1 MAVMRMARWILL
13 VVLFVSQSGCLLNI
27 WSSDPDR
34 RMRQMLTVSE
44 NLRMIEEEWERF
56 WLIDQPS
63 HLTPNRTHGGIQ

>member
-1 MAVMRMARWILL
+1 MRITIWLL
-13 VVLFVSQSGCLLNI
+13 TGLCLASQTGCLLNI

-34 RMRQMLTVSE
+34 RMKQMMTVSE

>member
-1 MAVMRMARWILL
+1 MRFTIWLL
-13 VVLFVSQSGCLLNI
+13 TGLCLASQTGCLLNI

-34 RMRQMLTVSE
+34 RMKQMMTVSE